1 MSTNKNPAILHTNQ
15 QEQQY
20 SNQLYQQHAF
30 MQRSVDGV
38 GYQLSQQHS
47 YQPPAGTQPMPLQPN
62 PIRSNPQQQ
71 QPQQD
76 VKMQHQLTQHNATHR
91 YNMSNQNTYRST
103 QQQPQLQPQVR
114 VNRPAPIFQPN
125 TYVVQN
131 YPRPYYQPYQPQQ
144 YIPGMPTAYYTIP
157 NTRPYLNPTIQPNPS
172 NLVPTATPPPLQQ
185 TIISPMPGP
194 AVPIINQSK
203 NRSRAIKIINPDTK
217 EEIKVGNDE
226 SSASSNDEAKH
237 IHTEKHYDNET
248 SYMTE
253 YNPYVDTQTP
263 VVSAMSD
270 GPSVEISHK
279 QKVKKKVIEV
289 VEERQVPVER
299 ADEFNGTVAGSM
311 LQTSAVEFQPS
322 KPPPM
327 IIQPRE
333 PMKIEETVTVV
344 VADEILTNQN
354 HIEDIP
360 DDYVNVEMVNQEVV
374 HIEPEVDTQIEPVNS
389 LVTSSPD
396 ETDKSVGVS
405 VPDVIEYS
413 TEMASDKPKAVST
426 PNVDEVRIFLFIL
439 FYVTVACK
447 KFSFTSK
454 DDIQVRYEQH
464 SKFSIRKIFAV
475 ISLHRINS

>member
-1 MSTNKNPAILHTNQ
+1 MHTNQ

-20 SNQLYQQHAF
+20 NNQLYQQQHAF

-38 GYQLSQQHS
+38 GYQLSQHT
-47 YQPPAGTQPMPLQPN
+47 YQPPAGTQPLQPN
-62 PIRSNPQQQ
+62 PIRTNPQQQ
-71 QPQQD
+71 QQPQQQD

-91 YNMSNQNTYRST
+91 YNMSNQNTYRSS

-114 VNRPAPIFQPN
+114 VNRPAQIFQPS

-144 YIPGMPTAYYTIP
+144 YIPGMPTAFYTIP
-157 NTRPYLNPTIQPNPS
+157 NRPYLNPTIQPNPS

-194 AVPIINQSK
+194 AVPTNQSK
-203 NRSRAIKIINPDTK
+203 SRSRAIKIINPDTK

-226 SSASSNDEAKH
+226 SSASSNDEPKH
-237 IHTEKHYDNET
+237 IHMEKHYENET

-279 QKVKKKVIEV
+279 QKVKKKIIEV
-289 VEERQVPVER
+289 VEVERPVILPVER
-299 ADEFNGTVAGSM
+299 VDDEFNGTVASSV

-327 IIQPRE
+327 IIQSRE
-333 PMKIEETVTVV
+333 PIKIEENVAVAA
-344 VADEILTNQN
+344 ADEILTNQN
-354 HIEDIP
+354 HVEDEVA
-360 DDYVNVEMVNQEVV
+360 DYVNVELVNEEVV
-374 HIEPEVDTQIEPVNS
+374 VVNEPEAESQIEPIS
-389 LVTSSPD
+389 LVTSSTD
-396 ETDKSVGVS
+396 ETDKSIGVL
-405 VPDVIEYS
+405 VPDEIEYN
-413 TEMASDKPKAVST
+413 TELVSETKTAST
-426 PNVDEVRIFLFIL
+426 PNEV
-439 FYVTVACK
+439 
-447 KFSFTSK
+447 
-454 DDIQVRYEQH
+454 
-464 SKFSIRKIFAV
+464 
-475 ISLHRINS
+475 

>member
-1 MSTNKNPAILHTNQ
+1 MHTNQ

-20 SNQLYQQHAF
+20 NNQLYQQHAF
-30 MQRSVDGV
+30 MQRSVEGV
-38 GYQLSQQHS
+38 GYQLSQQHT

-91 YNMSNQNTYRST
+91 YNMSNQNTYRSS

-114 VNRPAPIFQPN
+114 VNRPAQIFQPS

-144 YIPGMPTAYYTIP
+144 YIPGMPTAFYTIP
-157 NTRPYLNPTIQPNPS
+157 NRPYLNPTIQPNPS

-194 AVPIINQSK
+194 AVPLNQSK

-226 SSASSNDEAKH
+226 SSAGSTDEPKQH
-237 IHTEKHYDNET
+237 IHMEKHYENET

-299 ADEFNGTVAGSM
+299 VDDEFNGTGAVVSSV
-311 LQTSAVEFQPS
+311 LQTSAVEFQPFQPS

-327 IIQPRE
+327 IIQSRE
-333 PMKIEETVTVV
+333 QLKNEEN
-344 VADEILTNQN
+344 VAVAASDEASTNQN
-354 HIEDIP
+354 HVEDIA
-360 DDYVNVEMVNQEVV
+360 DDYVNAETANQEIVQN
-374 HIEPEVDTQIEPVNS
+374 EPEVESQIEPVNS
-389 LVTSSPD
+389 LIASSTD
-396 ETDKSVGVS
+396 ETDKSVGVL
-405 VPDVIEYS
+405 VPDEIEYN
-413 TEMASDKPKAVST
+413 TETAFDTKPISA
-426 PNVDEVRIFLFIL
+426 PNVEEVRFHLFFSATYFYHTTISKGTFFIFITPLM
-439 FYVTVACK
+439 C
-447 KFSFTSK
+447 
-454 DDIQVRYEQH
+454 RP
-464 SKFSIRKIFAV
+464 
-475 ISLHRINS
+475 

>member
-1 MSTNKNPAILHTNQ
+1 MHTNQ

-20 SNQLYQQHAF
+20 NNQLYQQHAF

-38 GYQLSQQHS
+38 GYQLSQQHT
-47 YQPPAGTQPMPLQPN
+47 YQPPATQPMPLQPN

-91 YNMSNQNTYRST
+91 YNMSNQTTYRSS

-114 VNRPAPIFQPN
+114 VNRPQIFQPS

-131 YPRPYYQPYQPQQ
+131 YPRPYYPQYQPQQ
-144 YIPGMPTAYYTIP
+144 YIPGMPTAFYTIP
-157 NTRPYLNPTIQPNPS
+157 NRPFLNPTIQPNPS

-194 AVPIINQSK
+194 AVPINQSK
-203 NRSRAIKIINPDTK
+203 NRSRAVKIINPDTK
-217 EEIKVGNDE
+217 EEVKVGNDE
-226 SSASSNDEAKH
+226 SAASSNDEPKH
-237 IHTEKHYDNET
+237 IHMEKHYENET

-289 VEERQVPVER
+289 VEERQQAPAER
-299 ADEFNGTVAGSM
+299 VDDEFNGTVVGSV

-327 IIQPRE
+327 IIQSRE
-333 PMKIEETVTVV
+333 QLKNEENITVA
-344 VADEILTNQN
+344 VADETLTNQN
-354 HIEDIP
+354 HIIEDVP
-360 DDYVNVEMVNQEVV
+360 DDYVNVEMVDQEIV
-374 HIEPEVDTQIEPVNS
+374 HNEPEVESQIEPVNS
-389 LVTSSPD
+389 VIPSSTD
-396 ETDKSVGVS
+396 ETDKSVGVL
-405 VPDVIEYS
+405 VPEVIEYS
-413 TEMASDKPKAVST
+413 TEMASDTKTIAT
-426 PNVDEVRIFLFIL
+426 PNVDEV
-439 FYVTVACK
+439 
-447 KFSFTSK
+447 
-454 DDIQVRYEQH
+454 
-464 SKFSIRKIFAV
+464 
-475 ISLHRINS
+475 